1 MKNTKLLLSM
11 VKLALP
17 MWGWMLC
24 AILLGVAGFVAA
36 SAIPVLGAYGLGQL
50 LTNPQASLT
59 GIIIAL
65 VICSIC
71 RGILRYGEQACNH
84 YIAFKLLAQ
93 IRDKVFGALRKLA
106 PAKLEGRNKGDL
118 ISMITGDVELLEV
131 FYAHTISPICIAIL
145 CSLIFAAIGFALHWS
160 IGLLLLVSYLF
171 VGLLSPMVI
180 GPKAAKAGKSMRDQS
195 GKLGGFVLES
205 TRGIFELLQFGQIP
219 SRIKKLNAKTD
230 ALYQEEKKMRH
241 LQAQSMSL
249 VNVLIMV
256 FGLAMVLLS
265 GHLYTTGQ
273 IQAWQMLVAVV
284 GQLSTF
290 GPVVALANLS
300 TGLSATLGAGQR
312 VLALLEETPQ
322 TEEVINGNEAQY
334 GAFELNDLNF
344 SYQDGT
350 PVLNDLNLT
359 IEPDQILG
367 ISGPSG
373 CGKSTLLRLLMRFWD
388 PTSGSISLAK
398 QELKTTK
405 TKSLRDLEGCVLQ
418 DTILFADTI
427 EENLKIAK
435 PDATMEEMVSACQK
449 AAVHD
454 LILSLPQGYQTP
466 VAEMGSSLSA
476 GERQRLGLARAFL
489 HNSKILLLDEPT
501 SNLDSLNEGA
511 VLKAIV
517 DEKKDRTIV
526 LISHRKGTLGFADHN
541 IKMADGKVSPKQ
553 TRLNQLPEIQPN
565 WW

>member
-1 MKNTKLLLSM
+1 MKSAKLLLSM

-24 AILLGVAGFVAA
+24 AITLGVLGFLAA
-36 SAIPVLGAYGLGQL
+36 SAVPVLGACGLGL
-50 LTNPQASLT
+50 LMNNPQSSLA
-59 GIIIAL
+59 GVIIAL
-65 VICSIC
+65 VICALL
-71 RGILRYGEQACNH
+71 RGVLRYGEQACNH

-131 FYAHTISPICIAIL
+131 FYAHTISPICIALI
-145 CSLIFAAIGFALHWS
+145 CSLIFASIGASIHWL
-160 IGLLLLVSYLF
+160 IGLLLLLSYVSVAFLP
-171 VGLLSPMVI
+171 VALV
-180 GPKAAKAGKSMRDQS
+180 GPKAAKAGKKMRDLS

-219 SRIKKLNAKTD
+219 SRIEKLNARTD
-230 ALYQEEKKMRH
+230 ELYKEEKKMRRM
-241 LQAQSMSL
+241 QADSTSI
-249 VNVLIMV
+249 VNCLIVL
-256 FGLAMVLLS
+256 FGLTMTLLC
-265 GHLYTTGQ
+265 GMLYANGQ
-273 IQAWQMLVAVV
+273 IDASQVLVAIV

-290 GPVVALANLS
+290 GPVAATANLS
-300 TGLSATLGAGQR
+300 TGLSATLGAGER
-312 VLALLEETPQ
+312 VLALLEEEPQ
-322 TEEVINGNEAQY
+322 THEVTDGKDAKYGDFDLTDLSFAYNEK
-334 GAFELNDLNF
+334 
-344 SYQDGT
+344 T
-350 PVLNDLNLT
+350 PVLKNLNLD
-359 IEPDQILG
+359 IAPNQILG

-388 PTSGSISLAK
+388 PTSGTIALAD
-398 QELKTTK
+398 QDLTVTN
-405 TKSLRDLEGCVLQ
+405 TSSLRDLEGCVLQ

-427 EENLKIAK
+427 EENLRIAK
-435 PDATMEEMVSACQK
+435 ADATEEEMIAACKK
-449 AAVHD
+449 ANIHD
-454 LILSLPQGYQTP
+454 LIVSLPQGYQTP

-501 SNLDSLNEGA
+501 SNLDALNEGA

-526 LISHRKGTLGFADHN
+526 LISHRKGTLGFADRN
-541 IKMADGKVSPKQ
+541 IKMAGGK
-553 TRLNQLPEIQPN
+553 IQSSQMTSQAG
-565 WW
+565 

>member
-1 MKNTKLLLSM
+1 MKTTKLLLSM

-36 SAIPVLGAYGLGQL
+36 SAIPTLGAYGLGL
-50 LTNPQASLT
+50 LLANSQASLT

-71 RGILRYGEQACNH
+71 RGLLRYGEQACNH

-131 FYAHTISPICIAIL
+131 FYAHTISPICIAVL
-145 CSLIFAAIGFALHWS
+145 CSLIFAAFGFSLHWS

-171 VGLLSPMVI
+171 VGLLSPMII
-180 GPKAAKAGKSMRDQS
+180 GPKAAKAGQSMRDQS

-219 SRIKKLNAKTD
+219 ARIEKLNAKTD
-230 ALYQEEKKMRH
+230 ALYQEEKKMRF

-249 VNVLIMV
+249 VNLLIMA
-256 FGLAMVLLS
+256 FGLAMVLLC

-273 IQAWQMLVAVV
+273 IQAWQTLVAVV

-312 VLALLEETPQ
+312 VLALLEEKPQ
-322 TEEVINGNEAQY
+322 TEEVTNGNEAQY
-334 GAFELNDLNF
+334 GSFELNTLDF

-350 PVLNDLNLT
+350 PVLEDLNLT

-388 PTSGSISLAK
+388 PTSGSITLAG
-398 QELKTTK
+398 QDLKTTN

-435 PDATMEEMVSACQK
+435 ADATMEEMVSACKK

-489 HNSKILLLDEPT
+489 HNSKTLLLDEPT

-517 DEKKDRTIV
+517 DEKEDRTIV
-526 LISHRKGTLGFADHN
+526 LISHRKGTLGFADRN
-541 IKMADGKVSPKQ
+541 IKMADGKVLPQNEPKRMQ
-553 TRLNQLPEIQPN
+553 SIE
-565 WW
+565 

>member
-1 MKNTKLLLSM
+1 MKSAKLLLSM
-11 VKLALP
+11 IKLALP

-24 AILLGVAGFVAA
+24 AITLGVLGFLAA
-36 SAIPVLGAYGLGQL
+36 SAIPVVGAWGLGIL
-50 LTNPQASLT
+50 MNNPQASL
-59 GIIIAL
+59 GSVILAL
-65 VICSIC
+65 VVCAIL

-131 FYAHTISPICIAIL
+131 FYAHTISPICIALI
-145 CSLIFAAIGFALHWS
+145 CSLIFAGIGAAIHWS
-160 IGLLLLVSYLF
+160 IALLLLLSYAAVAFLPVAF
-171 VGLLSPMVI
+171 I
-180 GPKAAKAGKSMRDQS
+180 GPKAAKAGKKMRDLS

-219 SRIKKLNAKTD
+219 SRIQKLNARTEE
-230 ALYQEEKKMRH
+230 LYTEEKKIRRM
-241 LQAQSMSL
+241 QADSTSIVNSL
-249 VNVLIMV
+249 IVLS
-256 FGLAMVLLS
+256 GLAMTLLC
-265 GHLYTTGQ
+265 GLLYASGQ
-273 IQAWQMLVAVV
+273 IDASQVLVAIV

-290 GPVVALANLS
+290 GPVAAMANLS
-300 TGLSATLGAGQR
+300 TGLSATLGAGER
-312 VLALLEETPQ
+312 VLALLEEEPQ
-322 TEEVINGNEAQY
+322 THEVKDGKDGQY
-334 GAFELNDLNF
+334 GRFDLNHLSF
-344 SYQDGT
+344 AYNKKT
-350 PVLNDLNLT
+350 PVLKELDLDIAPN
-359 IEPDQILG
+359 QILG

-388 PTSGSISLAK
+388 PTAGTVSLAD
-398 QELKTTK
+398 QNLTVTN
-405 TKSLRDLEGCVLQ
+405 TASLRDLEGCVLQ

-427 EENLKIAK
+427 EENLRIAK
-435 PDATMEEMVSACQK
+435 ADATREEMIAACKK
-449 AAVHD
+449 ANIHD
-454 LILSLPQGYQTP
+454 LIVSLPQGYQTP

-501 SNLDSLNEGA
+501 SNLDALNEGA

-526 LISHRKGTLGFADHN
+526 LISHRKGTLGFADRN
-541 IKMADGKVSPKQ
+541 IKMADGK
-553 TRLNQLPEIQPN
+553 IQSSQITPQAG
-565 WW
+565 